1 MIKIKISNKA
11 ETRSVTVRIKDAK
24 DAHDLMVILGENGYP
39 FIAYGD
45 DGKEEK

>member
-24 DAHDLMVILGENGYP
+24 DAHDLMVILGKNDYP
-39 FIAYGD
+39 FTAYGD
-45 DGKEEK
+45 DGKEE

>member
-24 DAHDLMVILGENGYP
+24 DAHDLMVILGNNDYP
-39 FIAYGD
+39 FTAYGD
-45 DGKEEK
+45 DGKEE